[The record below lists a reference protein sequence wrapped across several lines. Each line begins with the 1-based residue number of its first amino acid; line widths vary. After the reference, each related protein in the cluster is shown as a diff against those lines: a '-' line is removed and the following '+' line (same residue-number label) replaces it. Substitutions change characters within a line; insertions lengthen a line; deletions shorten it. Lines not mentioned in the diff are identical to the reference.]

1 MTPEP
6 TATHATLSTFR
17 VDLSREADQRRG
29 LEEMIIPGVR
39 RAPGFV
45 AGHWTVD
52 REAAEGTV
60 LLLFESAAD
69 AAGMVEGIRAN
80 AGNQARVGLELV
92 STRIV
97 EVVAS
102 A

>member
-1 MTPEP
+1 VTPEP
-6 TATHATLSTFR
+6 TATHAALSTFR

-29 LEEMIIPGVR
+29 LEELIIPSVR
-39 RAPGFV
+39 KAPGFV

-52 REAAEGTV
+52 REAAESTV

-69 AAGMVEGIRAN
+69 AAAAVEGIRGN
-80 AGNQARVGLELV
+80 AGNQARVGIELV
-92 STRIV
+92 SVRIV

-102 A
+102 V